1 VRGAQLAIGQTA
13 DAARQ
18 LQRGDLPVTL
28 ADADVDRITGVPG
41 FLAALPL
48 VGRRRQ
54 DAADLAGEVDA
65 GRLAPSGRNAQ
76 PWEFIVIT
84 EPETIA
90 RLAQVQGLVG
100 QASAIVAIVADEQGS
115 VYWLEDASAAAEN
128 MLLAIEAL
136 GYGSR
141 WIEGTLT
148 PKEGWAKEVLGVP
161 AEKRLI
167 IMLPVGKG
175 VYDEKPKQKK
185 PLPEILYWERY
196 GEREAGG

>member
-1 VRGAQLAIGQTA
+1 MDVLEAIRSRRSA
-13 DAARQ
+13 KALEPVEVPRE
-18 LQRGDLPVTL
+18 DLET
-28 ADADVDRITGVPG
+28 I
-41 FLAALPL
+41 
-48 VGRRRQ
+48 
-54 DAADLAGEVDA
+54 VDA

-84 EPETIA
+84 DPGTIA
-90 RLAQVQGLVG
+90 RLAEVQGLVG

-148 PKEGWAKEVLGVP
+148 PKEAWAKEVLGVP
-161 AEKRLI
+161 TEKRLI
-167 IMLPVGKG
+167 IMLPIGKG
-175 VYDEKPKQKK
+175 VYDDQPKQKK
-185 PLPEILYWERY
+185 PLDEVVYWERY
-196 GEREAGG
+196 GQR